1 MSQTVTVTVT
11 GLKELEQ
18 SLSLLQSKVAKT
30 SLERATKSGAQV
42 VVVEAR
48 MRAPKGI
55 VPHKFKKN
63 GAVITVKP
71 GNLRKN
77 IKPKKMSNKKRTI
90 GNIQYIIPLDGDAFY
105 GKFMEWGWR
114 AKGGRYIAPQ
124 RFLAP
129 AWQAKKDEALD
140 QLGKRLGEEVE
151 KAAREAANAR

>member
-1 MSQTVTVTVT
+1 MSQSVTVT

-18 SLSLLQSKVAKT
+18 SLSQLQGKVAKKA
-30 SLERATKSGAQV
+30 LEIAVKSGTQV

-55 VPHKFKKN
+55 VSHKFKER

-71 GNLRKN
+71 GNLKRS
-77 IKPKKMSNKKRTI
+77 IKPKKMTNRNRTM
-90 GNIQYIIPLDGDAFY
+90 GTIQYLIPLDGRAFY
-105 GKFMEWGWR
+105 GKFQEWGW
-114 AKGGRYIAPQ
+114 KTKSGRYIAPQ

-129 AWQAKKDEALD
+129 AWQAKKEEALD